1 MNITTNRPNWDI
13 YYLTLAFLI
22 SQRSFDPSS
31 KCGTVIVSKD
41 NRVLSTGYNG
51 PIKGSNDNFIPLTRP
66 EKYAHMIHGEENA
79 LLAYSGSHQ
88 DIQEATAYITGRP
101 CHKCLRMMIQKGIT
115 KIIHSKNCTKVV
127 DKADKEAQD
136 IMLRDHPTIDIREI
150 PSDNIIQLLEKTI
163 EYINIKNTQTP
174 NY

>member
-1 MNITTNRPNWDI
+1 MNNAIDRPSWDD

-22 SQRSFDPSS
+22 AQRSFDPSS

-51 PIKGSNDNFIPLTRP
+51 PLKGSKDELIPLIRP
-66 EKYAHMIHGEENA
+66 QKYYHMLHGEENA
-79 LLAYSGSHQ
+79 LLAYSGSQ
-88 DIQEATAYITGRP
+88 YDIQGATAYITGRP

-115 KIIHSKNCTKVV
+115 RMVCSKNDTKVV
-127 DKADKEAQD
+127 DKEDFDAQQ
-136 IMLRDHPTIDIREI
+136 IMLTDRNVVIEQKTNE
-150 PSDNIIQLLEKTI
+150 NILSLLQRTT
-163 EYINIKNTQTP
+163 EYINLKNQQNA